1 MVLNHVYFLYF
12 RSWRTLSSKLNQLGD
27 ILHVCKRGKHRRMAE
42 KNISCWPSLCS
53 AGHLGRQ
60 KAIQGRRPLWP
71 AYNPTPPAFMAGVNQ
86 GCRPLAGL
94 DPALGRPSFIR
105 IPSFSFA
112 YIWVL
117 GRFVRDP

>member
-1 MVLNHVYFLYF
+1 MVLNHVYILYF
-12 RSWRTLSSKLNQLGD
+12 RSWRTLSSKLNQFGE
-27 ILHVCKRGKHRRMAE
+27 ILHVYKRGKHRRMAK
-42 KNISCWPSLCS
+42 KNISCRPLKGRPSLEL

-94 DPALGRPSFIR
+94 EPALGRLSFVRISSPSL
-105 IPSFSFA
+105 A
-112 YIWVL
+112 YILIL
-117 GRFVRDP
+117 G